1 MSKIAII
8 TGISGQDG
16 SYLAELLIKKKY
28 KVHGFIRKDINL
40 SNSNYFWRLEKIIK
54 KIKLHKID
62 VNDLDKLKSLIKI
75 IKPNEVYHLAA
86 QAYDGH
92 SFDNEL
98 YTLDVNLNF
107 THKILNVL
115 RKVNKKTKFFFAG
128 SSEMYGKSLKKK
140 INEKTIFQPES
151 AYGIAKVACHYL
163 IKNYRKNFN
172 FKASTGILF
181 NHESP
186 RKDDRFVLK
195 KISKSVAKIKLG
207 LQKKLY
213 LGNIK
218 SKRDWGHAKDYVY
231 AMWLINIQKKPSD
244 YIIGSGKLN
253 SVEDFVKKA
262 FKHVGLNYRNYL
274 KIDKKFIRKD
284 ESKARIANPSKI
296 IKELKWKRKYNFEK
310 LVVDM
315 VDNELNI
322 LKTKI
327 KK

>member
-107 THKILNVL
+107 THKILNIL
-115 RKVNKKTKFFFAG
+115 RKVSKKTKFFFAG
-128 SSEMYGKSLKKK
+128 SSEMYGKSVKKK

-151 AYGIAKVACHYL
+151 AYGIAKVASHYL
-163 IKNYRKNFN
+163 IKNYRENFN

>member
-1 MSKIAII
+1 M
-8 TGISGQDG
+8 
-16 SYLAELLIKKKY
+16 
-28 KVHGFIRKDINL
+28 
-40 SNSNYFWRLEKIIK
+40 
-54 KIKLHKID
+54 
-62 VNDLDKLKSLIKI
+62 
-75 IKPNEVYHLAA
+75 
-86 QAYDGH
+86 
-92 SFDNEL
+92 
-98 YTLDVNLNF
+98 
-107 THKILNVL
+107 
-115 RKVNKKTKFFFAG
+115 
-128 SSEMYGKSLKKK
+128 
-140 INEKTIFQPES
+140 
-151 AYGIAKVACHYL
+151 
-163 IKNYRKNFN
+163 
-172 FKASTGILF
+172 LF
-181 NHESP
+181 RS
-186 RKDDRFVLK
+186 
-195 KISKSVAKIKLG
+195 
-207 LQKKLY
+207 
-213 LGNIK
+213 
-218 SKRDWGHAKDYVY
+218 WGHAKDYVY